1 MLGFDSIIV
10 TVHSVALTSRAPVHK
25 SYVRVTCGGKSPRTT
40 HESAPEWNQAF
51 QFIAPSGCLE
61 LTVKTKVSSRFKLQP
76 YTTHAVA
83 ALPMT
88 VLGKEMDRVAVPL
101 ENGRGTIT
109 ISTEWCYVM
118 ERCRHHR
125 LHLCWSKCFGCRR
138 SVCYRCSVKEAKGRQ
153 CFNCTSERTRIAA
166 EHSVPP
172 RRSLAKHPNEPKPT
186 KDSELRCADAPKPVT
201 RSATQPTV
209 SATVSEANAARS
221 HLKTS
226 SSPRRGSRVVGLSD
240 FRLLG
245 RLGKGGH
252 GDVLLVEKISGE
264 DAGTRYAMKVQTK
277 HMKMLKYLALERDLF
292 ATLAHPHTVPLVYAF
307 QSTTKTFLVLPVYAG
322 GDLHSALHYGVFDED
337 EARFYLAQLYLAV
350 EHMHERGFL
359 HLDLKPGNVLLDN
372 DGHIALT
379 DFGMA
384 AVYNGTPLQGT
395 CGTLVYMAPEIAGGR
410 PFGPAA
416 DWWSFGTV
424 AYALLT
430 GQRLFR
436 ERNPKVI
443 VERVLHGAIEI
454 PTDLSATA
462 TSFLR
467 QLLDRD
473 VTTRLQGRMV
483 RAHPFFDAID
493 WDKLVAK
500 ELPAPLMIST
510 LPMHAATDPL
520 ELASL
525 ERCVGEDSSGLPVHV
540 RGFAYGD
547 TL

>member
-1 MLGFDSIIV
+1 
-10 TVHSVALTSRAPVHK
+10 
-25 SYVRVTCGGKSPRTT
+25 
-40 HESAPEWNQAF
+40 
-51 QFIAPSGCLE
+51 
-61 LTVKTKVSSRFKLQP
+61 
-76 YTTHAVA
+76 
-83 ALPMT
+83 
-88 VLGKEMDRVAVPL
+88 MDRVAVPL
-101 ENGRGTIT
+101 ENGRGVVIV
-109 ISTEWCYVM
+109 STEWCYVM
-118 ERCRHHR
+118 ERCPHHR
-125 LHLCWSKCFGCRR
+125 LHLFWSKCAGCRR
-138 SVCYRCSVKEAKGRQ
+138 SVCSRCSKKEAKGRQ
-153 CFNCTSERTRIAA
+153 CFNCTSERTRIAI
-166 EHSVPP
+166 EHS
-172 RRSLAKHPNEPKPT
+172 RRSPAKDKEARCMPKPT
-186 KDSELRCADAPKPVT
+186 KDNEVRCADVPKPV
-201 RSATQPTV
+201 SATQPTV
-209 SATVSEANAARS
+209 SATISEAEATRS

-226 SSPRRGSRVVGLSD
+226 LSPRRSARAVGLSD
-240 FRLLG
+240 FQLLG

-252 GDVLLVEKISGE
+252 GDVLLVEKVSGD
-264 DAGTRYAMKVQTK
+264 DAGMRYAMKVQVK
-277 HMKMLKYLALERDLF
+277 HMKMLKYLTLERDLF
-292 ATLAHPHTVPLVYAF
+292 ATLSHAHTVPLVYAF
-307 QSTTKTFLVLPVYAG
+307 QSTTKTFLILPVYAG

-350 EHMHERGFL
+350 EHMHAKGFL
-359 HLDLKPGNVLLDN
+359 HLDLKPGNVLLDD

-384 AVYNGTPLQGT
+384 AAYNGTPLQGT

-436 ERNPKVI
+436 ERNPKAI
-443 VERVLHGAIEI
+443 VERVLRGAIEI

-473 VTTRLQGRMV
+473 VTTRLQGPMV

-510 LPMHAATDPL
+510 LPLHAATDPL

-525 ERCVGEDSSGLPVHV
+525 ERCVSEDCSGLPVHV
-540 RGFAYGD
+540 RGFAYGG
-547 TL
+547 TS